1 MRKERDSDNHPSR
14 VWLALAL
21 GVVVAS
27 CDTATSSGSSGGETL
42 GVQAGTANGEWT
54 YLGGDVGHTRYS
66 PLDQINPS
74 NFGTL
79 VEAWSFTDTAGIG
92 TLSPGR
98 STPSYVDGKL
108 LTVAGADRHLIS
120 LDPATGQKLW
130 DFVEPPTTFRREY
143 SMRAPYGKGVAYA
156 NVEGRGEVVYI
167 STPGF
172 FLWAVDANT
181 GRPLESWGRPIAVDG
196 FPQTGGVDLLE
207 DLVRDWEPWTSR
219 NEPYD
224 AAKGMP
230 LELGYITTSSPPI
243 VVNNTVIVG
252 NSAEQGYHQAAAEA
266 IPGDILAYD
275 ARTGEHK
282 WTFHVVPRP
291 GEPGNETWEMQPFQF
306 FGEVSSWAPMAAD
319 PERGIVYFNTN
330 SGSVDFFGGHR
341 PGDNLYGTSI
351 VALDVETGQ
360 RVWHFQMVHHD
371 IWNYD
376 TSTAP
381 VLMDLT
387 VNGVQVPA
395 VVQVGKQAFI
405 YAFNRETGEPL
416 WPIEERAV
424 PQSKVPGEKLA
435 ATQPFPTRPAPFDL
449 QGRTE
454 EQLIDFTTELRE
466 AARQRAIET
475 NQFAPFFNP
484 PVQRGNPEGVAS
496 ARICPGDVGGVNI
509 THPPAADPTT
519 GIMYI
524 ASTSGCGNITLVPGE
539 EAREVLV
546 ENPTGT
552 IVTAFARSGGEG
564 GGGGGGGAAAAR
576 GRGAGPGAAG
586 RGGRGGGGGGGRG
599 GAPAVD
605 PNDPLGGIPSIF
617 KGPNGRI
624 SAVDMNT
631 GEYLWVKPNG
641 EAPAAQQEACRA
653 NRIMATLPNVNE
665 LCNWGRSVGG
675 LMVTAT
681 MLLAPGQDAENNA
694 MLFAIDKQ
702 TGQRIGQIPTAL
714 PSRYGMMTYMHQG
727 KQYIVVQLA
736 NGLQAFALPTTP

>member
-1 MRKERDSDNHPSR
+1 
-14 VWLALAL
+14 
-21 GVVVAS
+21 
-27 CDTATSSGSSGGETL
+27 
-42 GVQAGTANGEWT
+42 
-54 YLGGDVGHTRYS
+54 
-66 PLDQINPS
+66 
-74 NFGTL
+74 
-79 VEAWSFTDTAGIG
+79 
-92 TLSPGR
+92 
-98 STPSYVDGKL
+98 VDGKL

>member
-1 MRKERDSDNHPSR
+1 MRKHQSSR
-14 VWLALAL
+14 AHAPRALLAIAI
-21 GVVVAS
+21 GVAVAS
-27 CDTATSSGSSGGETL
+27 CEAANSSADMEMGGGL
-42 GVQAGTANGEWT
+42 PGVQSGTQEGEWT

-66 PLDQINPS
+66 PLDQINAT
-74 NFGTL
+74 NFATL
-79 VEAWSFTDTAGIG
+79 TEAWTFNDTTGVG

-98 STPSYVDGKL
+98 GTPSYVNGKL
-108 LTVAGADRHLIS
+108 LTVVGADRHVVS

-130 DFVEPPTTFRREY
+130 DFVEPPNTFRREY

-156 NVEGRGEVVYI
+156 EVEGRGEVVFI

-181 GRPLESWGRPIAVDG
+181 GQPLENWGRPIPVEG

-275 ARTGEHK
+275 ATTGEHK

-341 PGDNLYGTSI
+341 PGNNLYGTSI

-381 VLMDLT
+381 ILMDLT
-387 VNGVQVPA
+387 VNGQRVPA
-395 VVQVGKQAFI
+395 AIQTGKQAFV
-405 YAFNRETGEPL
+405 YAFNRETGEPI
-416 WPIEERAV
+416 WPIEERPV
-424 PQSKVPGEKLA
+424 PQSKVPGEKLST
-435 ATQPFPTRPAPFDL
+435 TQPFPTRPAPFDL

-454 EQLIDFTTELRE
+454 EQLIDFTPELRA

-484 PVQRGNPEGVAS
+484 PTVRGNPEGEPP
-496 ARICPGDVGGVNI
+496 ARVCPGDVGGVNI
-509 THPPAADPTT
+509 THPPAADPVN
-519 GIMYI
+519 GILFI
-524 ASTSGCGNITLVPGE
+524 ASGSGCSTISLVPGE
-539 EAREVLV
+539 EARQVLV

-552 IVTAFARSGGEG
+552 TVTAFARSGGEG
-564 GGGGGGGAAAAR
+564 GGGGGGGGAAAAR
-576 GRGAGPGAAG
+576 GRGAGAGAG
-586 RGGRGGGGGGGRG
+586 RGGRGGGG
-599 GAPAVD
+599 APAAD
-605 PNDPLGGIPSIF
+605 PNDPLAGIPSIF
-617 KGPNGRI
+617 KGPNARI
-624 SAVDMNT
+624 SAIDMNT
-631 GEYLWVKPNG
+631 GEYLWVIPNG
-641 EAPAAQQEACRA
+641 DAPTAQQEACRA
-653 NRIMATLPNVNE
+653 NPIMATLPNVNE
-665 LCNWGRSVGG
+665 LCNWGRGGPGG
-675 LMVTAT
+675 LLATAT
-681 MLLAPGQDAENNA
+681 MLIAPGQDAEGNA
-694 MLFAIDKQ
+694 HIFAIDKM
-702 TGQRIGQIPTAL
+702 TGQRLGQVPTNGV
-714 PSRYGMMTYMHQG
+714 SRYGMMTYMHEG
-727 KQYIVVQLA
+727 KQYILVQQTDRY
-736 NGLQAFALPTTP
+736 QAFALPTTP